1 MAIVWYRFRAEARRG
16 WKAWL
21 ALGILVGLGAGA
33 VLALVAGARRT
44 DSAIERFDAR
54 ANAWDVQ
61 VTSGIPG
68 LFDFAEL
75 DLEQVARLPGV
86 ADAVPAFVM
95 AVDGR
100 TADGADVSSDNSVN
114 FFVDP
119 AGRIGA
125 DVDRVNMLEGRP
137 PRPDDPTEVMVSFRT
152 AENTGLDLGE
162 TISATFLSLEALT
175 GTDPSA
181 QPPTSEE
188 LRVVGIY
195 ATVRE
200 LARTSLEGIPTD
212 VRLSPAVLERHRHSA
227 LIRNLNVLLTDG
239 AEGVPAF
246 LGRLEA
252 LAGGAPVFELSQP
265 DFVRA
270 GQDAVRPVSRGL
282 LIGGLLLGIVV
293 LVLGGQALSR
303 QAGSEAG
310 DDATLVA
317 LGFTAGRLVAVRA
330 LKAAVVGAAAAL
342 TAVAVAVLAAPLF
355 PIGLAALVEPDPGI
369 RVDGPVL
376 ALGGPVAALVFAGL
390 GTTAGWWATR
400 GALGVV
406 QVPGRRPQVRLANAL
421 SGAGA
426 RPPVLAGVQAALGG
440 GAGRAP
446 WASTFTIAVGLLAA
460 IGATAFGSSL
470 EHLTASPALYG
481 WNWDVRLGQA
491 FSPAFGAEQV
501 DALRQDPALAALA
514 VGNEA
519 EIELGSRRLTLL
531 GVENVVGDIGPSLIS
546 GRAARDLG
554 EVTVAPGVARLGE
567 RVTAT
572 FGDTRTELRVV
583 GVAALPDAG
592 AMVTLDTLRRLV
604 PGVATQLALARV
616 ADRAELGPFIDRAYV
631 VLGLGPGDHS
641 RSELNEAVAN
651 FGRVERLPDIL
662 AVLMGLVAMGTL
674 LHALLL
680 SVGRRRRELA
690 VLKVLGFT
698 RGQVLTTVAAQA
710 STLTALSLA
719 IGLPLGIAAGRG
731 LWLRFAEGLGVV
743 PVAVVPVLST
753 GVVVLSALVIA
764 NVAATFPGWRAAR
777 SSAAEVL
784 RSE

>member
-61 VTSGIPG
+61 VISGIPG

-100 TADGADVSSDNSVN
+100 TADGDKASSDNSVN
-114 FFVDP
+114 FIVDP

-125 DVDRVNMLEGRP
+125 DVDRVKVLEGRP

-152 AENTGLDLGE
+152 AELTGLDLGE
-162 TISATFLSLEALT
+162 TISATFLSLGLVT
-175 GTDPSA
+175 GDPTA
-181 QPPTSEE
+181 PPPTSEE

-200 LARTSLEGIPTD
+200 LARTSLEGVPTD
-212 VRLSPAVLERHRHSA
+212 VRLSPAVLERHRQAA
-227 LIRNLNVLLTDG
+227 LIRSLNVILTDG
-239 AEGVPAF
+239 ADGVPAF

-252 LAGGAPVFELSQP
+252 LAGGAPVFKLSQP

-282 LIGGLLLGIVV
+282 MIGGLLLGIVV

-330 LKAAVVGAAAAL
+330 LKATVVGAAAAL

-376 ALGGPVAALVFAGL
+376 ALGGPAAALVFAGL
-390 GTTAGWWATR
+390 GTAAGWWATR

-406 QVPGRRPQVRLANAL
+406 RVPGRRPQLRLANAL

-440 GAGRAP
+440 GSGRAP
-446 WASTFTIAVGLLAA
+446 WASTFTIALGLLGA
-460 IGATAFGSSL
+460 IGATAFGASL
-470 EHLTASPALYG
+470 EHLTASPTLYG

-491 FSPAFGAEQV
+491 FSPNIGAEQV

-519 EIELGSRRLTLL
+519 EIEFGGRRLTLL
-531 GVENVVGDIGPSLIS
+531 GVESVVGDIGPSLIS

-554 EVTVAPGVARLGE
+554 EVAVAPGVARLGE
-567 RVTAT
+567 RLMAT

-616 ADRAELGPFIDRAYV
+616 ADPAQLGPFIDRAYV
-631 VLGLGPGDHS
+631 VLGLGPGDHTL
-641 RSELNEAVAN
+641 SELNEAVAN
-651 FGRVERLPDIL
+651 FGRVERLPDVI

-680 SVGRRRRELA
+680 SVARRGRELA

-710 STLTALSLA
+710 STVTALSLA
-719 IGLPLGIAAGRG
+719 IGLPLGIAAGRS

-743 PVAVVPVLST
+743 PVAVVPILSI
-753 GVVVLSALVIA
+753 GMLVLSALMIA

-777 SSAAEVL
+777 TSAAEVL